1 MTRAAA
7 IPTRAD
13 ARTTTT
19 AVRIVPLHGLA
30 PEQRALLRAGQR
42 EAGVVYTVC
51 MQAHKIACHTRGS
64 WPSSV
69 DLHRLTKGRHPDLC
83 AQSVQ
88 ATCKAD
94 GTIKSAVANRK
105 AGNTRMRY
113 PWKERY
119 FQPIRWPAQALQRKR
134 DGTRFPLGGIGLWAR
149 VRRPWGDPCRRAR
162 DRYGDRAHR
171 VGARYSDRQTGAQPG
186 HRRPAKEA
194 GALYQALA
202 PVDEVSARTRSHQ
215 RQE

>member
-51 MQAHKIACHTRGS
+51 MQAHKIARHTRGS
-64 WPSSV
+64 WPSYV
-69 DLHRLTKGRHPDLC
+69 DLYRLTKGRHPDLC

-88 ATCKAD
+88 ATCKAFD

-113 PWKERY
+113 RGRNDTSSRSAGPPR
-119 FQPIRWPAQALQRKR
+119 PSNGSATARGSRSAASARIAATLI
-134 DGTRFPLGGIGLWAR
+134 FPSISH
-149 VRRPWGDPCRRAR
+149 VT
-162 DRYGDRAHR
+162 RAHVR
-171 VGARYSDRQTGAQPG
+171 LSGTTASMNCT
-186 HRRPAKEA
+186 
-194 GALYQALA
+194 
-202 PVDEVSARTRSHQ
+202 SA
-215 RQE
+215 